1 MRPGSGGHPLPGT
14 PGLAGKFALG
24 PGGAGLLAWPGL
36 DVSGLDVLPLD
47 VPELDGAALAWPG
60 PDVVALD
67 GAALAWPG
75 LDVLGLDVLGVGV
88 VGLGLE
94 VSGPGLG
101 VLELGAGGAGF
112 VGSGVVGFGLLAG
125 LPQSVGPALAW
136 LALAPLAVPWLG
148 LVARLAPVR
157 LGFADGLVPDGLGLA
172 DGLVPDGLGFAD
184 GLVPDGLGL
193 ADGLVPDGL
202 GIAAGPVPVAPG
214 LGGGAANPG
223 VCDAQLAGGCPG
235 FGVPWPVPT
244 APVMPEVPLPE
255 PPAADPSDPA
265 DPPPPIELMSE
276 AASANICRPNG
287 VSAETLNARTNV
299 TAATAA
305 TRRARPDGVPGRAAP
320 PLSRVRP
327 VSRVRPGGPGTSRR
341 HPVRSDAVTEASS
354 AEAADS
360 PIRARL
366 ATSARAATIQ
376 ATSGCSQ
383 AQTADSPIRARL
395 AASEGAAITQ
405 AKGAGRGV
413 VSRAWIRS
421 RPSPET
427 SIESTAECSARRR
440 TSSWSRWCWLIPNV
454 PARRATPKWPGR
466 YGS

>member
-1 MRPGSGGHPLPGT
+1 MRPGSGDHPLPGT
-14 PGLAGKFALG
+14 PGLAGKFVLG
-24 PGGAGLLAWPGL
+24 PGGAGLVAWPWLDVSGLDVSGLEVSGLDVLELDGGVPAWPLLDVLELDGATLAWPGL
-36 DVSGLDVLPLD
+36 DVSGLDVL
-47 VPELDGAALAWPG
+47 G
-60 PDVVALD
+60 
-67 GAALAWPG
+67 
-75 LDVLGLDVLGVGV
+75 LGVVGL
-88 VGLGLE
+88 GLGLE

-101 VLELGAGGAGF
+101 VLELGALEVGAAGLGLVGF
-112 VGSGVVGFGLLAG
+112 GVVRFGLLAG
-125 LPQSVGPALAW
+125 LPQSVGPALAP
-136 LALAPLAVPWLG
+136 LALAPLAVPPLG

-157 LGFADGLVPDGLGLA
+157 LGLA
-172 DGLVPDGLGFAD
+172 DGLVPDGLGFAA
-184 GLVPDGLGL
+184 GL
-193 ADGLVPDGL
+193 
-202 GIAAGPVPVAPG
+202 VPVAPG
-214 LGGGAANPG
+214 LGGGAASAG
-223 VCDAQLAGGCPG
+223 ACDAQLAGGCPG
-235 FGVPWPVPT
+235 FGVPWPLPT
-244 APVMPEVPLPE
+244 VPVMPGAPLPE
-255 PPAADPSDPA
+255 PPAADPFDPA

-327 VSRVRPGGPGTSRR
+327 GGPGASRR
-341 HPVRSDAVTEASS
+341 HPVRSDAMTAASS
-354 AEAADS
+354 ADAADS
-360 PIRARL
+360 PVRARL

-376 ATSGCSQ
+376 AASGCNQ

-395 AASEGAAITQ
+395 ATSDGAAMTQ

-440 TSSWSRWCWLIPNV
+440 TSSWSRWCWLIRNV

>member
-1 MRPGSGGHPLPGT
+1 M
-14 PGLAGKFALG
+14 LG
-24 PGGAGLLAWPGL
+24 PGGAGLVAWPWLDVSGLDVSGLDGGVPAWPLLDVLVLDGATLAWPGL
-36 DVSGLDVLPLD
+36 DVSGLDVL
-47 VPELDGAALAWPG
+47 G
-60 PDVVALD
+60 
-67 GAALAWPG
+67 
-75 LDVLGLDVLGVGV
+75 LGVVGL
-88 VGLGLE
+88 GLGLE

-101 VLELGAGGAGF
+101 VLELGTLEVGAGGLGL
-112 VGSGVVGFGLLAG
+112 VGSGVVRFGLLAG
-125 LPQSVGPALAW
+125 LPQSVGPALAP
-136 LALAPLAVPWLG
+136 LALAPLAVPPLG

-157 LGFADGLVPDGLGLA
+157 PGLADGLVPDGLGLA
-172 DGLVPDGLGFAD
+172 AGLL
-184 GLVPDGLGL
+184 
-193 ADGLVPDGL
+193 
-202 GIAAGPVPVAPG
+202 PVAPG
-214 LGGGAANPG
+214 LGGGAASAG

-235 FGVPWPVPT
+235 FGVPWPLPT
-244 APVMPEVPLPE
+244 VPVMPGAPLPE
-255 PPAADPSDPA
+255 PPAADPFDPA

-305 TRRARPDGVPGRAAP
+305 TRRVRPDGVPGRAAS
-320 PLSRVRP
+320 PL
-327 VSRVRPGGPGTSRR
+327 SRVRPGGPGASRR
-341 HPVRSDAVTEASS
+341 HPVRSDAMTAASS
-354 AEAADS
+354 ADAADS
-360 PIRARL
+360 PVRARL

-376 ATSGCSQ
+376 AASGCNQ

-395 AASEGAAITQ
+395 ATSDGAAMTQ

-440 TSSWSRWCWLIPNV
+440 TSSWSRWCWLIRNV
-454 PARRATPKWPGR
+454 PARRAAPKWPGR

>member
-1 MRPGSGGHPLPGT
+1 VLELDGGV
-14 PGLAGKFALG
+14 
-24 PGGAGLLAWPGL
+24 LAWPL
-36 DVSGLDVLPLD
+36 LDVL
-47 VPELDGAALAWPG
+47 
-60 PDVVALD
+60 ALD
-67 GAALAWPG
+67 GATLAWPG
-75 LDVLGLDVLGVGV
+75 LDVLGLGV
-88 VGLGLE
+88 VGLGLGLE

-101 VLELGAGGAGF
+101 VLELGALEVGAGGLGL
-112 VGSGVVGFGLLAG
+112 VGFGVVRFGLLAG
-125 LPQSVGPALAW
+125 LPQLVGPALAP
-136 LALAPLAVPWLG
+136 LALAPLAVPPLG
-148 LVARLAPVR
+148 LVPRLAPVR
-157 LGFADGLVPDGLGLA
+157 LGLADVLVSEGLGLA
-172 DGLVPDGLGFAD
+172 DVLVSEGLGLADVLVPDGLGFAD
-184 GLVPDGLGL
+184 GLVPDGLGF
-193 ADGLVPDGL
+193 
-202 GIAAGPVPVAPG
+202 AAGLVPVAPG
-214 LGGGAANPG
+214 LGGGAASAD
-223 VCDAQLAGGCPG
+223 VCDAQLAVGCPG
-235 FGVPWPVPT
+235 FGVPWPLPT
-244 APVMPEVPLPE
+244 VPVMPGAPLPE
-255 PPAADPSDPA
+255 PPAADPFDPA

-327 VSRVRPGGPGTSRR
+327 GGPGASRR
-341 HPVRSDAVTEASS
+341 HPVRSDAMTGASS
-354 AEAADS
+354 ADAADS
-360 PIRARL
+360 PVCARL

-376 ATSGCSQ
+376 AASGCNQ

-395 AASEGAAITQ
+395 ATSDGAAITQ

-440 TSSWSRWCWLIPNV
+440 TSSWSRWCWLIRNV

>member
-1 MRPGSGGHPLPGT
+1 MRPGSGGHPLPGA

-24 PGGAGLLAWPGL
+24 PWGAGLLAWPGL

-47 VPELDGAALAWPG
+47 VPELDGAVLAWPG

-75 LDVLGLDVLGVGV
+75 LDVLGLGVLGLGV

-101 VLELGAGGAGF
+101 VLELGAGGAGL
-112 VGSGVVGFGLLAG
+112 VGFGVVGFGLLAG
-125 LPQSVGPALAW
+125 LPQSVGPALAP

-157 LGFADGLVPDGLGLA
+157 LGFADGLVR
-172 DGLVPDGLGFAD
+172 
-184 GLVPDGLGL
+184 DGLGL

-235 FGVPWPVPT
+235 FAVPWPLPT

-327 VSRVRPGGPGTSRR
+327 GGPGTGRR

>member
-1 MRPGSGGHPLPGT
+1 MRSGSGDHPLPGAR
-14 PGLAGKFALG
+14 GLAGKFALG
-24 PGGAGLLAWPGL
+24 PGGAGLVARPGLDVLELDVLELDGGVLAWPALDVEVLDGATLAWPGL
-36 DVSGLDVLPLD
+36 DVSGLDVL
-47 VPELDGAALAWPG
+47 
-60 PDVVALD
+60 
-67 GAALAWPG
+67 G
-75 LDVLGLDVLGVGV
+75 LGV

-94 VSGPGLG
+94 VSGAGLG
-101 VLELGAGGAGF
+101 VPELDVLGPGAGGPGLVGF
-112 VGSGVVGFGLLAG
+112 GVVGFGLLAG
-125 LPQSVGPALAW
+125 FPQSVGP
-136 LALAPLAVPWLG
+136 ALAPLAVPWLG

-157 LGFADGLVPDGLGLA
+157 LGLVDGLVPDGLGLV

-202 GIAAGPVPVAPG
+202 GFAAGPVLVAPG
-214 LGGGAANPG
+214 LGGGAATAG

-235 FGVPWPVPT
+235 FGAPGLLPTVPVTPG
-244 APVMPEVPLPE
+244 APLPE
-255 PPAADPSDPA
+255 PPAADPSDPS
-265 DPPPPIELMSE
+265 DPPPPIEVMSE

-327 VSRVRPGGPGTSRR
+327 GDPGTSRR
-341 HPVRSDAVTEASS
+341 HPARSDAVTEASS
-354 AEAADS
+354 AGAAVS

-366 ATSARAATIQ
+366 AISARAATIQ
-376 ATSGCSQ
+376 AASGCSQ

-395 AASEGAAITQ
+395 ATSEGTAIAQ

-413 VSRAWIRS
+413 VNRAWIRS

-427 SIESTAECSARRR
+427 CIESTAECSARRR
-440 TSSWSRWCWLIPNV
+440 TSSWSRWCWLIRNV

>member
-1 MRPGSGGHPLPGT
+1 L
-14 PGLAGKFALG
+14 
-24 PGGAGLLAWPGL
+24 
-36 DVSGLDVLPLD
+36 V
-47 VPELDGAALAWPG
+47 
-60 PDVVALD
+60 
-67 GAALAWPG
+67 AWPG
-75 LDVLGLDVLGVGV
+75 LDVLGLDVSGLDVLELDGGVLVWPALDVLELDGAVLAWPGLDVLGLGVVGL
-88 VGLGLE
+88 GLGLE

-101 VLELGAGGAGF
+101 VLELGALEVGAGGLGLAG
-112 VGSGVVGFGLLAG
+112 VGVVRSGLLAG
-125 LPQSVGPALAW
+125 LPQSVGPTLAP
-136 LALAPLAVPWLG
+136 LALAPLAAPWLG

-157 LGFADGLVPDGLGLA
+157 LGLADGLVPDGLGL
-172 DGLVPDGLGFAD
+172 VPDGLA
-184 GLVPDGLGL
+184 L
-193 ADGLVPDGL
+193 ADGLVPDALGFAAGL
-202 GIAAGPVPVAPG
+202 VPDALGFADGPVPVAPG
-214 LGGGAANPG
+214 LGGGAATAD

-235 FGVPWPVPT
+235 FGVPLLLPT
-244 APVMPEVPLPE
+244 VPVMPGAPLPE
-255 PPAADPSDPA
+255 PPAADPADPA

-327 VSRVRPGGPGTSRR
+327 GGPGTSRR
-341 HPVRSDAVTEASS
+341 HPVRSDAVTGASS
-354 AEAADS
+354 ADAADS
-360 PIRARL
+360 PVRARL
-366 ATSARAATIQ
+366 ATPARADTIQ

-395 AASEGAAITQ
+395 ATSDGAAITQ

-427 SIESTAECSARRR
+427 SIESTAECNARRR
-440 TSSWSRWCWLIPNV
+440 TSSWSRWCWLIRNV
-454 PARRATPKWPGR
+454 PARRAAPKWPGR
-466 YGS
+466 YGF

>member
-1 MRPGSGGHPLPGT
+1 M
-14 PGLAGKFALG
+14 LG
-24 PGGAGLLAWPGL
+24 PGGAGLVAWPWLDVSGL
-36 DVSGLDVLPLD
+36 EVSGLDVL
-47 VPELDGAALAWPG
+47 ELDGGVPAWPLLDVLVSDGATLAWPG
-60 PDVVALD
+60 PDVSE
-67 GAALAWPG
+67 
-75 LDVLGLDVLGVGV
+75 LDVLGLGV
-88 VGLGLE
+88 VGLGLGLE

-101 VLELGAGGAGF
+101 VLELGTLEVGAGGLGLVGF
-112 VGSGVVGFGLLAG
+112 GVVRFGLLAG
-125 LPQSVGPALAW
+125 LPQSVGPALAP
-136 LALAPLAVPWLG
+136 LALAPLAVPPLG

-157 LGFADGLVPDGLGLA
+157 PGLADGLVPEGLGLAAGLVPDGLGLA
-172 DGLVPDGLGFAD
+172 AGLL
-184 GLVPDGLGL
+184 
-193 ADGLVPDGL
+193 
-202 GIAAGPVPVAPG
+202 PVAPG
-214 LGGGAANPG
+214 LGGGAASAG

-235 FGVPWPVPT
+235 FGVPWPLPT
-244 APVMPEVPLPE
+244 VPVMPGAPLPE
-255 PPAADPSDPA
+255 PPAADPFDPA

-305 TRRARPDGVPGRAAP
+305 TRRARTDGVPGRAAP

-327 VSRVRPGGPGTSRR
+327 GGPGASRR
-341 HPVRSDAVTEASS
+341 HPVRSDAMTAASS
-354 AEAADS
+354 ADAADS
-360 PIRARL
+360 PVRARL

-376 ATSGCSQ
+376 AASGCNQ

-395 AASEGAAITQ
+395 ATSDGAAMTQ

-440 TSSWSRWCWLIPNV
+440 TSSWSRWCWLIRNV
-454 PARRATPKWPGR
+454 PARRAAPKWPGR

>member
-1 MRPGSGGHPLPGT
+1 MHSGSGDHPLPGT

-24 PGGAGLLAWPGL
+24 PGGAGLVAWPGLDVSGLDVSGLDVSGLDVLELDGGVLVWPALDVPELDGATLAWPGL
-36 DVSGLDVLPLD
+36 DVSGLDVS
-47 VPELDGAALAWPG
+47 G
-60 PDVVALD
+60 
-67 GAALAWPG
+67 
-75 LDVLGLDVLGVGV
+75 LGVVGL
-88 VGLGLE
+88 GLGLE
-94 VSGPGLG
+94 VSGLGLG
-101 VLELGAGGAGF
+101 VLELGALDVGAGGLGLAGF
-112 VGSGVVGFGLLAG
+112 GVVRFGLLAG
-125 LPQSVGPALAW
+125 LSQSVGPALAPP
-136 LALAPLAVPWLG
+136 ALAPLAVPSLG

-157 LGFADGLVPDGLGLA
+157 LGLADGLVPDALGLA
-172 DGLVPDGLGFAD
+172 DGLVPDALGFAD
-184 GLVPDGLGL
+184 GLVPDE
-193 ADGLVPDGL
+193 PR
-202 GIAAGPVPVAPG
+202 
-214 LGGGAANPG
+214 LGGGPASAG

-235 FGVPWPVPT
+235 FVVPWLLPT
-244 APVMPEVPLPE
+244 VPVMPGAPLPE
-255 PPAADPSDPA
+255 PPAADPFDPA
-265 DPPPPIELMSE
+265 DDPPPPIELMSE

-305 TRRARPDGVPGRAAP
+305 TRRARPDGAPGRAVP
-320 PLSRVRP
+320 PL
-327 VSRVRPGGPGTSRR
+327 SRVRPGGPGTSRR
-341 HPVRSDAVTEASS
+341 HPVRSDAMTGASS
-354 AEAADS
+354 ADAADS
-360 PIRARL
+360 PVRARL

-395 AASEGAAITQ
+395 ATSDGAAITQ

-440 TSSWSRWCWLIPNV
+440 TSSWSRWCWLIRNV
-454 PARRATPKWPGR
+454 PARRAAPKWPGR